1 MAGKGQGGN
10 AVTSILRFL
19 AGRPIAEQ
27 PVDFSRLPAYRAEYF
42 PDSGP
47 KPWLDRDSWS
57 QQIEALPAEQAALCR
72 QWADTG
78 YVILPKLIPESLLDT
93 VWQAYERLV
102 ERGDITLPPESAAD
116 GDRLPGRFLNPHKH
130 VHPFCRVAKH
140 RELMHWLQRLLGHPV
155 KLLQTIASH
164 KGSQQAAHSDS
175 IHMTTYPLGYLA
187 AAWIAF
193 EDIST
198 DSGPLEFYPGSH
210 RLPYVFS
217 HDLQISVDDMKN
229 EGYATYRS
237 RYEPL
242 VQGMIAEHG
251 LRPKYFEARKG
262 DVLLWH
268 ANLLHGG
275 SQRREPSFDTQG
287 AGGALLRQGRFC
299 LPRPVGSAVA
309 AAIFQQLLAAVTLQ
323 NAGLDCSA
331 PPGLIRQWRAPSG
344 LMHITASRFP
354 A

>member
-1 MAGKGQGGN
+1 M
-10 AVTSILRFL
+10 
-19 AGRPIAEQ
+19 
-27 PVDFSRLPAYRAEYF
+27 
-42 PDSGP
+42 
-47 KPWLDRDSWS
+47 
-57 QQIEALPAEQAALCR
+57 PAEQAALYR

-187 AAWIAF
+187 AALIAF

-210 RLPYVFS
+210 RLPYVFATTCNLRGR
-217 HDLQISVDDMKN
+217 HEERGLCDISLPLRAARTGDDR
-229 EGYATYRS
+229 RS
-237 RYEPL
+237 MACGRNT
-242 VQGMIAEHG
+242 
-251 LRPKYFEARKG
+251 LRRAKAMC
-262 DVLLWH
+262 LLWH

-275 SQRREPSFDTQG
+275 SQRRDLRLTRKALVGHYFAKGAFVYHDLSAVPSRQQYFSSC
-287 AGGALLRQGRFC
+287 LLR
-299 LPRPVGSAVA
+299 
-309 AAIFQQLLAAVTLQ
+309 
-323 NAGLDCSA
+323 
-331 PPGLIRQWRAPSG
+331 
-344 LMHITASRFP
+344 
-354 A
+354 